1 MSLEDSIGSRAA
13 ASREQQSL
21 FGRYQDNASAE
32 DSGAFRVEI
41 GADGRGTDVELELT
55 DSESEDGTDRIT
67 APYDPSKIEI
77 QTSNPTINLL
87 MSRLS
92 NGMIDLAPDFQRRA
106 GIWSDEQQ
114 SRLIESLLLRIPIP
128 SFYAAELDD
137 SSWAQDSSW
146 AIVDGIQRLTAI
158 ARFIAP
164 EALAEVAGIKAGP
177 LRLRGLEYLR
187 DDFEGLGYDDLS
199 GRLQIRLN
207 ETQVVVHV
215 IRPGTPEEVKFN
227 IFARI
232 NTGGL
237 PLTRQEIRHALVPGP
252 ARQLL
257 SSLAESSEFRSATS
271 NGVYSERMA
280 DREMVLRTLA
290 FRLTPPASFKAQDFD
305 QFLALTMRQ
314 INRLSDEERTAH
326 AQDFKLAM
334 ITAEAIFDGHAFRK
348 LYPGQVRRSPVN
360 KAIFETVAVNLAELS
375 DAERATLVASR
386 ERVIEKFQLLMTDRD
401 FERAV
406 SVGTGDRAKVVT
418 RFGRV
423 RHLFRTIAE
432 DTYSA
437 RFTDGQDS
445 DRSSAQ

>member
-1 MSLEDSIGSRAA
+1 MSQEDNTGSRKAA
-13 ASREQQSL
+13 REQASV
-21 FGRYQDNASAE
+21 FSRYM
-32 DSGAFRVEI
+32 DSGDCNGFRVEM
-41 GADGRGTDVELELT
+41 GADGQGTDVELELPDPEADDT
-55 DSESEDGTDRIT
+55 ADLIT
-67 APYDPSKIEI
+67 SPYDPSKIEI

-137 SSWAQDSSW
+137 SSWTQDSSW

-164 EALAEVAGIKAGP
+164 DALAEAAGIDAGP
-177 LRLRGLEYLR
+177 LRLRGLEYLQK
-187 DDFEGLGYDDLS
+187 DFEGKGYDDLT

-237 PLTRQEIRHALVPGP
+237 PLTRQEIRHALIPGP
-252 ARQLL
+252 ARHLL
-257 SSLAESSEFRSATS
+257 SSLAESPEFVSAAGG
-271 NGVYSERMA
+271 GVHGARMA
-280 DREMVLRTLA
+280 DREMVLRALA
-290 FRLTPPASFKAQDFD
+290 FRLTPPDAFRAQDFD
-305 QFLALTMRQ
+305 QFLARTMRQ
-314 INRLSDEERTAH
+314 INRLSDEQRNALAEE
-326 AQDFKLAM
+326 FKQAVA
-334 ITAEAIFDGHAFRK
+334 TAEAIFGEHAFRK
-348 LYPGQVRRSPVN
+348 LYPQQSWRNPIN
-360 KAIFETVAVNLAELS
+360 KAIFESITVNLAELTEI
-375 DAERATLVASR
+375 ERATLVASR
-386 ERVIEKFQLLMTDRD
+386 EQVVAKFQLVMHGWD

-406 SVGTGDRAKVVT
+406 SVGTGDRAKVVH
-418 RFGRV
+418 RFSRV
-423 RHLFRTIAE
+423 RNLFRTILN
-432 DTYSA
+432 SSN
-437 RFTDGQDS
+437 GG
-445 DRSSAQ
+445 SAQ

>member
-13 ASREQQSL
+13 AREQQSL
-21 FGRYQDNASAE
+21 FSRYQDDVSTE
-32 DSGAFRVEI
+32 DSGSFRVEV
-41 GADGRGTDVELELT
+41 GADGRGTDVELELP
-55 DSESEDGTDRIT
+55 DSESEDGADGIT

-137 SSWAQDSSW
+137 SDWSRDSSW

-164 EALAEVAGIKAGP
+164 DALARVAGIKAGP
-177 LRLRGLEYLR
+177 LKLRGLEYLKK
-187 DDFEGLGYDDLS
+187 DFEGKGYADLT

-215 IRPGTPEEVKFN
+215 IRPGTPDEVKFN

-237 PLTRQEIRHALVPGP
+237 PLTRQEIRHALIPGP
-252 ARQLL
+252 SRALL
-257 SSLAESSEFRSATS
+257 SSLAESPEFLSATGNS
-271 NGVYSERMA
+271 VGTARMA
-280 DREMVLRTLA
+280 DREMVLRALA
-290 FRLTPPASFKAQDFD
+290 FMLTAPNSFKYQDFD
-305 QFLALTMRQ
+305 QFLAHTMRL
-314 INRLSDEERTAH
+314 INRLPEDARASLTKH
-326 AQDFKLAM
+326 FKRAM
-334 ITAEAIFDGHAFRK
+334 SRAEAIFDKHTFRK
-348 LYPGQVRRSPVN
+348 LYPDQEWRNPVN
-360 KAIFETVAVNLAELS
+360 KALFESVTVNLSELTDTES
-375 DAERATLVASR
+375 ATLVTSR
-386 ERVIEKFQLLMTDRD
+386 EKVIDGYRLLMADRD
-401 FERAV
+401 FERSV

-418 RFGRV
+418 RFTKV
-423 RHLFRTIAE
+423 RDLFRTILE
-432 DTYSA
+432 S
-437 RFTDGQDS
+437 DGG
-445 DRSSAQ
+445 SSQ

>member
-1 MSLEDSIGSRAA
+1 MTQDDSIGGRRAA
-13 ASREQQSL
+13 REQASL
-21 FGRYQDNASAE
+21 FSRYMNDDAE
-32 DSGAFRVEI
+32 GGGAFHVEV
-41 GADGRGTDVELELT
+41 GADGRATDVELELP
-55 DSESEDGTDRIT
+55 DSEAEDAGDRIT

-106 GIWSDEQQ
+106 GIWSDERQ

-137 SSWAQDSSW
+137 SSWTQDSSW

-164 EALAEVAGIKAGP
+164 KALAEAAGMDAGP
-177 LRLRGLEYLR
+177 LRLRGLEYLKK
-187 DDFEGLGYDDLS
+187 DFEGKGYEDLT

-237 PLTRQEIRHALVPGP
+237 PLTRQEIRHALIPGP
-252 ARQLL
+252 ARQML
-257 SSLAESSEFRSATS
+257 SSLAGSAEFLSATGNS
-271 NGVYSERMA
+271 VGSARMA
-280 DREMVLRTLA
+280 DREMVLRALA
-290 FRLTPPASFKAQDFD
+290 FMLTAPDSFKYQDFD
-305 QFLALTMRQ
+305 QFLAHTMRL
-314 INRLSDEERTAH
+314 INRLPEDARAS
-326 AQDFKLAM
+326 LARHFRKSM
-334 ITAEAIFDGHAFRK
+334 TTAEMIFGKHAFRK
-348 LYPGQVRRSPVN
+348 LYPGQEWRNPVN
-360 KAIFETVAVNLAELS
+360 KALFESVAVNLSEL
-375 DAERATLVASR
+375 DGAQLGTLVASR
-386 ERVIEKFQLLMTDRD
+386 EKVLAGYQQLMADRD

-406 SVGTGDRAKVVT
+406 SVGTGDRAKVHV

-423 RHLFRTIAE
+423 RDLFSTILN
-432 DTYSA
+432 S
-437 RFTDGQDS
+437 DGGS
-445 DRSSAQ
+445 

>member
-1 MSLEDSIGSRAA
+1 MPQEDSIGSRKAA
-13 ASREQQSL
+13 RDQASVFS
-21 FGRYQDNASAE
+21 RYMDDDAE
-32 DSGAFRVEI
+32 DSGSFRVEV
-41 GADGRGTDVELELT
+41 GADGRGTDVELELP
-55 DSESEDGTDRIT
+55 DSEDEDASDGIT

-164 EALAEVAGIKAGP
+164 DALAEVAGINAGP
-177 LRLRGLEYLR
+177 LRLRGLEYLKKE
-187 DDFEGLGYDDLS
+187 FEGKGYEDLT

-215 IRPGTPEEVKFN
+215 IRPGTPDEVKFN

-237 PLTRQEIRHALVPGP
+237 PLTRQEIRHALIPGP
-252 ARQLL
+252 ARALL
-257 SSLAESSEFRSATS
+257 SSLAESPEFLSSTS
-271 NGVYSERMA
+271 GSVGTARMA
-280 DREMVLRTLA
+280 DREMVLRALA
-290 FRLTPPASFKAQDFD
+290 FMLTAPDDFRYKDFD
-305 QFLALTMRQ
+305 QFLAHAMRT
-314 INRLSDEERTAH
+314 INRMPEKARTSLAAH
-326 AQDFKLAM
+326 FGRAM
-334 ITAEAIFDGHAFRK
+334 TTAEDIFGKHAFRK
-348 LYPGQVRRSPVN
+348 LYPDQEWRNPVN
-360 KAIFETVAVNLAELS
+360 KALFESVTVNLSEL
-375 DAERATLVASR
+375 DAEERAALVASR
-386 ERVIEKFQLLMTDRD
+386 ESVIVGYQQLMTDVD

-406 SVGTGDRAKVVT
+406 SVGTGDRAKVHT
-418 RFGRV
+418 RFSKV
-423 RHLFRTIAE
+423 RDLFRNVL
-432 DTYSA
+432 
-437 RFTDGQDS
+437 DGDGGS
-445 DRSSAQ
+445 

>member
-1 MSLEDSIGSRAA
+1 MSLEDSTGSARSAA
-13 ASREQQSL
+13 AREHGSL
-21 FGRYQDNASAE
+21 YSRYQDE
-32 DSGAFRVEI
+32 DSMEPSGGFRVEV
-41 GADGRGTDVELELT
+41 GADGGSTGVELELPDT
-55 DSESEDGTDRIT
+55 EGEGDRIT

-77 QTSNPTINLL
+77 QTLNPTINLL

-92 NGMIDLAPDFQRRA
+92 NGMIDLAPDFQRRV

-164 EALAEVAGIKAGP
+164 GALAEMTGIDKGP
-177 LRLRGLEYLR
+177 LLLRGLEYLHQ
-187 DDFEGLGYDDLS
+187 DFSGKGYQDLT

-215 IRPGTPEEVKFN
+215 IRPGTPEAVKDN

-237 PLTRQEIRHALVPGP
+237 PLTRQEIRHALIPGP

-257 SSLAESSEFRSATS
+257 SSLADSDEFTSATGH
-271 NGVYSERMA
+271 GVSSERMA

-290 FRLTPPASFKAQDFD
+290 FRLSPPESFKAQDFD

-314 INRLSDEERTAH
+314 INRLTADERDTHTA
-326 AQDFKLAM
+326 DFKAAM
-334 ITAEAIFDGHAFRK
+334 VAAERIFDGHAFRK

-360 KAIFETVAVNLAELS
+360 KAIFETIAVNLAELTP
-375 DAERATLVASR
+375 DERNTLVASR
-386 ERVIEKFQLLMTDRD
+386 EKVVEGFQELMTEQN

-406 SVGTGDRAKVVT
+406 SVGTGDRAKVIL

-423 RHLFRTIAE
+423 RDLFHSILSGTGSG
-432 DTYSA
+432 T
-437 RFTDGQDS
+437 Q
-445 DRSSAQ
+445 

>member
-1 MSLEDSIGSRAA
+1 MSSEDSIGSRGVA
-13 ASREQQSL
+13 REQQSL
-21 FGRYQDNASAE
+21 FSRYLDHAHAE
-32 DSGAFRVEI
+32 DSGGFQVEV
-41 GADGRGTDVELELT
+41 GADGRSTDVELELP
-55 DSESEDGTDRIT
+55 DSEAEDAADRIT

-92 NGMIDLAPDFQRRA
+92 NRMIDLAPDFQRRA

-137 SSWAQDSSW
+137 SDWTQDSSW

-164 EALAEVAGIKAGP
+164 EALAEVAGIDKGP
-177 LRLRGLEYLR
+177 LRLRGLEYLK
-187 DDFEGLGYDDLS
+187 DDFEGKGYKDLT

-207 ETQVVVHV
+207 ETQVVIHV
-215 IRPGTPEEVKFN
+215 IRPGTPEAVKFN

-237 PLTRQEIRHALVPGP
+237 PLTRQEIRHALIPGP

-257 SSLAESSEFRSATS
+257 SSLAESEAFKSATS

-290 FRLTPPASFKAQDFD
+290 FRLTPPDSFKAQDFD

-314 INRLSDEERTAH
+314 INRLSQEERDAH
-326 AQDFKLAM
+326 ARDFTQAM
-334 ITAEAIFDGHAFRK
+334 RTAEAIFDGHAFRK
-348 LYPGQVRRSPVN
+348 LYPGQTRRSPVN
-360 KAIFETVAVNLAELS
+360 KAIFEAVAVNLAELS
-375 DAERATLVASR
+375 DAERHRLVAAR
-386 ERVIEKFQLLMTDRD
+386 EQVVEGFQQLMTDRY

-406 SVGTGDRAKVVT
+406 SVGTGDRAKVYT
-418 RFGRV
+418 RFERV
-423 RHLFRTIAE
+423 SELFRGVLSNNRGIA
-432 DTYSA
+432 
-437 RFTDGQDS
+437 Q
-445 DRSSAQ
+445 

>member
-13 ASREQQSL
+13 ASREQRSL
-21 FGRYQDNASAE
+21 FGRYQDDASAE
-32 DSGAFRVEI
+32 DSGGFRVEI
-41 GADGRGTDVELELT
+41 GADGRGTDVELELP

-67 APYDPSKIEI
+67 APYDPSTIEI

-92 NGMIDLAPDFQRRA
+92 NAMIDLAPDFQRRA

-128 SFYAAELDD
+128 SFYAAELND

-177 LRLRGLEYLR
+177 LRLRGLEYLKKE
-187 DDFEGLGYDDLS
+187 FEGKGYEDLT

-215 IRPGTPEEVKFN
+215 IRPGTPDEVKFN

-237 PLTRQEIRHALVPGP
+237 PLTRQEIRHALIPGP
-252 ARQLL
+252 ARALL
-257 SSLAESSEFRSATS
+257 SSLAESPEFLSATS
-271 NGVYSERMA
+271 NSVGTARMA
-280 DREMVLRTLA
+280 DREMVLRALA
-290 FRLTPPASFKAQDFD
+290 FMLTAPDDFRYQDFD
-305 QFLALTMRQ
+305 QFLAHTMRT
-314 INRLSDEERTAH
+314 INRMPEDARHSLTLH
-326 AQDFKLAM
+326 FKLAM
-334 ITAEAIFDGHAFRK
+334 LMAEAIFGKHAFRK
-348 LYPGQVRRSPVN
+348 LYRGQRSRNPVN
-360 KAIFETVAVNLAELS
+360 KALFESVAVNLSQLTETECAS
-375 DAERATLVASR
+375 LVASSAK
-386 ERVIEKFQLLMTDRD
+386 VIQGYKQLMNDRD

-406 SVGTGDRAKVVT
+406 SVGTGDRAKVHT
-418 RFGRV
+418 RFTKV
-423 RHLFRTIAE
+423 RGLFRGVL
-432 DTYSA
+432 DTNGGS
-437 RFTDGQDS
+437 
-445 DRSSAQ
+445 

>member
-1 MSLEDSIGSRAA
+1 MSLEDSIGSRRAA
-13 ASREQQSL
+13 AREQQSL
-21 FGRYQDNASAE
+21 FERYQDEASAE
-32 DSGAFRVEI
+32 DSGGFRVEV
-41 GADGRGTDVELELT
+41 GADGRGTDVELELP
-55 DSESEDGTDRIT
+55 DPESEDGADQIT

-137 SSWAQDSSW
+137 SSWSQDSSW

-164 EALAEVAGIKAGP
+164 EALAQVAGINAGP

-187 DDFEGLGYDDLS
+187 EEFEGKGYTDLT

-215 IRPGTPEEVKFN
+215 IRPGTPEAVKFN

-237 PLTRQEIRHALVPGP
+237 PLTRQEIRHALIPGP
-252 ARQLL
+252 ARELL
-257 SSLAESSEFRSATS
+257 SSLAESPEFVSATS
-271 NGVYSERMA
+271 SGVYSERMA

-290 FRLTPPASFKAQDFD
+290 FRLSPPDSFKAQDFD

-314 INRLSDEERTAH
+314 INRLSPEERTAH
-326 AQDFKLAM
+326 AEDFKRAM
-334 ITAEAIFDGHAFRK
+334 ATAEQIFDGHAFRK
-348 LYPGQVRRSPVN
+348 LYPGQTRRSPVN
-360 KAIFETVAVNLAELS
+360 KAIFETVAVNLAELT
-375 DAERATLVASR
+375 DAERASLVASR
-386 ERVIEKFQLLMTDRD
+386 EMVIEGFQLLMTDRD

-406 SVGTGDRAKVVT
+406 SVGTGDRAKVVR
-418 RFGRV
+418 RFARV
-423 RHLFRTIAE
+423 RDLFRTILE
-432 DTYSA
+432 S
-437 RFTDGQDS
+437 DGGSTQ
-445 DRSSAQ
+445 

>member
-1 MSLEDSIGSRAA
+1 MSLEDSTGSRAA
-13 ASREQQSL
+13 AREQQSL
-21 FGRYQDNASAE
+21 FSRYQDDASAE
-32 DSGAFRVEI
+32 DSGSFRVEV
-41 GADGRGTDVELELT
+41 GADGRGTDVELELP
-55 DSESEDGTDRIT
+55 DPESEDGADGIT

-128 SFYAAELDD
+128 SFYAAEHDDD

-164 EALAEVAGIKAGP
+164 RALAEVAGINAGP
-177 LRLRGLEYLR
+177 LKLRGLEYLR
-187 DDFEGLGYDDLS
+187 DDFEGKGYDDLT

-215 IRPGTPEEVKFN
+215 IRPGTPEAVKFN

-237 PLTRQEIRHALVPGP
+237 PLTRQEIRHALIPGP

-257 SSLAESSEFRSATS
+257 SSLADSPEFVSATS

-290 FRLTPPASFKAQDFD
+290 FRLSPPASFKAQDFD

-314 INRLSDEERTAH
+314 INRLSNEERAAH
-326 AQDFKLAM
+326 ALDFKSAM
-334 ITAEAIFDGHAFRK
+334 TTAEAIFDGHAFRK

-375 DAERATLVASR
+375 DAERDSLIASR
-386 ERVIEKFQLLMTDRD
+386 EKVIEGFQLLMTDRD

-418 RFGRV
+418 RFARV
-423 RHLFRTIAE
+423 RELFRTILE
-432 DTYSA
+432 SN
-437 RFTDGQDS
+437 GG
-445 DRSSAQ
+445 SSQ

>member
-1 MSLEDSIGSRAA
+1 MSLEDSGGNRAA
-13 ASREQQSL
+13 AKEQLSL
-21 FGRYQDNASAE
+21 YGRYQDGPSVE
-32 DSGAFRVEI
+32 DSGGFLVEV
-41 GADGRGTDVELELT
+41 GADGRSTDVELELPDT
-55 DSESEDGTDRIT
+55 DGDHGADGIT

-164 EALAEVAGIKAGP
+164 QALAEVAGIDKGP
-177 LRLRGLEYLR
+177 LKLRGLEYLR
-187 DDFEGLGYDDLS
+187 EDFEGKGYADLT

-215 IRPGTPEEVKFN
+215 IRPGTPEAVKFN

-237 PLTRQEIRHALVPGP
+237 PLTRQEIRHALIPGP

-257 SSLAESSEFRSATS
+257 SALAESTEFTTATS

-280 DREMVLRTLA
+280 DREMVLRFMA
-290 FRLTPPASFKAQDFD
+290 FRLTSPESFRSQDFD

-314 INRLSDEERTAH
+314 INRLSDADREAH
-326 AQDFKLAM
+326 AEAFRWAM
-334 ITAEAIFDGHAFRK
+334 FTAWAIFDAHAFRK

-360 KAIFETVAVNLAELS
+360 KAIFETVAVNLAELT
-375 DAERATLVASR
+375 DQERTALVASR
-386 ERVIEKFQLLMTDRD
+386 AVVLERFQQLMTSRE

-418 RFGRV
+418 RFAAV
-423 RHLFRTIAE
+423 RDLFRSVLEQEESNA
-432 DTYSA
+432 S
-437 RFTDGQDS
+437 
-445 DRSSAQ
+445 

>member
-1 MSLEDSIGSRAA
+1 MSLEDSTGSRKTA
-13 ASREQQSL
+13 REQQSL
-21 FGRYQDNASAE
+21 FSRYQDDAE
-32 DSGAFRVEI
+32 DSGAFQVEV
-41 GADGRGTDVELELT
+41 GADGRGTDVELELP
-55 DSESEDGTDRIT
+55 DPEAEDASDRIT

-137 SSWAQDSSW
+137 SEW

-164 EALAEVAGIKAGP
+164 DALAEAAGIDARP
-177 LRLRGLEYLR
+177 LRLRGLEYLKE
-187 DDFEGLGYDDLS
+187 DFEGKGYDDLT

-237 PLTRQEIRHALVPGP
+237 PLTRQEIRHALIPGP
-252 ARQLL
+252 ARGLL
-257 SSLAESSEFRSATS
+257 SRLAESKDFALATS
-271 NGVYSERMA
+271 GGVYSERMA

-290 FRLTPPASFKAQDFD
+290 FRLTPPESFKAQDFD

-314 INRLSDEERTAH
+314 INRLSPQERNAHAKAFKRAMRTAY
-326 AQDFKLAM
+326 L
-334 ITAEAIFDGHAFRK
+334 IFEGHAFRK

-360 KAIFETVAVNLAELS
+360 KAIFEAVAVNLSELTVAEC
-375 DAERATLVASR
+375 AQLVASR
-386 ERVIEKFQLLMTDRD
+386 ELVVERFQLLMTETD

-418 RFGRV
+418 RFGKV
-423 RHLFRTIAE
+423 RDLFRAIL
-432 DTYSA
+432 
-437 RFTDGQDS
+437 DS
-445 DRSSAQ
+445 NGGSAQ

>member
-1 MSLEDSIGSRAA
+1 MSLEDSTGSRAA
-13 ASREQQSL
+13 AREQQSL
-21 FGRYQDNASAE
+21 FSRYQDDASAE
-32 DSGAFRVEI
+32 DSGGFRVEV
-41 GADGRGTDVELELT
+41 GADGRGTDVELELP
-55 DSESEDGTDRIT
+55 DPEAEESADRIT

-137 SSWAQDSSW
+137 ASWAQDSSW

-164 EALAEVAGIKAGP
+164 QALAEVAGIDAGP

-187 DDFEGLGYDDLS
+187 DSFEGKGYNDLS

-257 SSLAESSEFRSATS
+257 SSLAESVEFRTATS
-271 NGVYSERMA
+271 DGVYSERMA

-314 INRLSDEERTAH
+314 INRLSPEERDAH
-326 AQDFKLAM
+326 ALDFKKAM
-334 ITAEAIFDGHAFRK
+334 LTAWGIFDGHAFRK
-348 LYPGQVRRSPVN
+348 LYPGQTRRSPVN

-375 DAERATLVASR
+375 DDERATLVASR
-386 ERVIEKFQLLMTDRD
+386 EKVIEGFQQLMTDRD

-423 RHLFRTIAE
+423 RDLFRTILE
-432 DTYSA
+432 SDGGGA
-437 RFTDGQDS
+437 R
-445 DRSSAQ
+445 

>member
-1 MSLEDSIGSRAA
+1 MSLEDSIGSRTAA
-13 ASREQQSL
+13 KDQLSTY
-21 FGRYQDNASAE
+21 GRYQDDGSIE
-32 DSGAFRVEI
+32 DSGGFLVEV
-41 GADGRGTDVELELT
+41 GADGRSTDVELEQPDT
-55 DSESEDGTDRIT
+55 NPASESDQIT

-87 MSRLS
+87 ISRLS

-106 GIWSDEQQ
+106 GIWSDEAQ

-164 EALAEVAGIKAGP
+164 DALAEVAGIDAGP
-177 LRLRGLEYLR
+177 LKLRGLEYLR
-187 DDFEGLGYDDLS
+187 EDFEGKGYEDLT

-215 IRPGTPEEVKFN
+215 IRPGTPEAVKFN

-237 PLTRQEIRHALVPGP
+237 PLTRQEIRHALIPGP

-257 SSLAESSEFRSATS
+257 SSLAESAEFASATS

-280 DREMVLRTLA
+280 DREMILRFMA
-290 FRLTPPASFKAQDFD
+290 FRMTSPGSFRAQDFD

-314 INRLSDEERTAH
+314 INRLSDEEREAH
-326 AQDFKLAM
+326 AQAFRHAM
-334 ITAEAIFDGHAFRK
+334 LTAWGIFGPHTFRK
-348 LYPGQVRRSPVN
+348 LYPEQVRRSPVN
-360 KAIFETVAVNLAELS
+360 KAIFESVAVNLAELS
-375 DAERATLVASR
+375 DHDRSALVASR
-386 ERVIEKFQLLMTDRD
+386 EAVVEGFQRLMTTRD

-418 RFGRV
+418 RFGAIRN
-423 RHLFRTIAE
+423 LFQ
-432 DTYSA
+432 SVL
-437 RFTDGQDS
+437 GHS
-445 DRSSAQ
+445 GGSAQ

>member
-1 MSLEDSIGSRAA
+1 MSLEDSTGSRTAA
-13 ASREQQSL
+13 AKEQLSL
-21 FGRYQDNASAE
+21 YGRYQDETSIE
-32 DSGAFRVEI
+32 DSGGFRVEV
-41 GADGRGTDVELELT
+41 GADGGGTDVELELPDT
-55 DSESEDGTDRIT
+55 SPEGSPDHIT

-87 MSRLS
+87 MSRL
-92 NGMIDLAPDFQRRA
+92 NNKMIDLAPDFQRKA

-164 EALAEVAGIKAGP
+164 DALAQMAGIDARP
-177 LRLRGLEYLR
+177 LRLRGLEYLKE
-187 DDFEGLGYDDLS
+187 DFEGKGYADLA
-199 GRLQIRLN
+199 GRMQIRLN

-215 IRPGTPEEVKFN
+215 IRPGTPEAVKFN

-237 PLTRQEIRHALVPGP
+237 PLTRQEIRHALIPGP

-257 SSLAESSEFRSATS
+257 SSLAESPEFASATS

-280 DREMVLRTLA
+280 DREMVLRFLA
-290 FRLTPPASFKAQDFD
+290 FRLMPPSTFKSQDFD

-314 INRLSDEERTAH
+314 VNRLSPEERAVHAH
-326 AQDFKLAM
+326 DFKRAM
-334 ITAEAIFDGHAFRK
+334 VTAERIFDGHAFRK
-348 LYPGQVRRSPVN
+348 LYLGQVRRSPVN
-360 KAIFETVAVNLAELS
+360 KAIFESVAVNLSELT
-375 DAERATLVASR
+375 DFEHEVLVASR
-386 ERVIEKFQLLMTDRD
+386 EQVIEGFQHLMSNRD

-418 RFGRV
+418 RFAEV
-423 RHLFRTIAE
+423 RKLFRTVLEQI
-432 DTYSA
+432 
-437 RFTDGQDS
+437 G
-445 DRSSAQ
+445 SSAQ

>member
-1 MSLEDSIGSRAA
+1 MSQDENVGGRKAVRD
-13 ASREQQSL
+13 QTSL
-21 FGRYQDNASAE
+21 FSRYMDTGDHNGFQ
-32 DSGAFRVEI
+32 VEV
-41 GADGRGTDVELELT
+41 GADGRGTNVELEVT
-55 DSESEDGTDRIT
+55 DPDTEETADRIT
-67 APYDPSKIEI
+67 SPYDPSKIEI
-77 QTSNPTINLL
+77 QTGNPTINLL

-137 SSWAQDSSW
+137 SSWSQDSSW

-164 EALAEVAGIKAGP
+164 DALAEFAGVDAGP
-177 LRLRGLEYLR
+177 LRLRGLEYLQR
-187 DDFEGLGYDDLS
+187 DFAGKGYDDLT

-237 PLTRQEIRHALVPGP
+237 PLTRQEIRHALIPGP

-257 SSLAESSEFRSATS
+257 STLAESPEFVSATG
-271 NGVYSERMA
+271 NGVANTRMS
-280 DREMVLRTLA
+280 DREMVLRALA
-290 FRLTPPASFKAQDFD
+290 FRLTPPDEFRAHDFD
-305 QFLALTMRQ
+305 QFLARTMRQ
-314 INRLSDEERTAH
+314 INRLTDEQRQLLARE
-326 AQDFKLAM
+326 FKQAM
-334 ITAEAIFDGHAFRK
+334 TSARAIFGEHAFRK
-348 LYPGQVRRSPVN
+348 LYPGQSWRNPIN
-360 KAIFETVAVNLAELS
+360 KAIFESVAVNLAVLT
-375 DAERATLVASR
+375 DTERDSLVASR
-386 ERVIEKFQLLMTDRD
+386 EQVLSRFRLVMHRPD

-406 SVGTGDRAKVVT
+406 SVGTGDRAKVT
-418 RFGRV
+418 FRFGRI
-423 RHLFRTIAE
+423 RNLFRTVLN
-432 DTYSA
+432 
-437 RFTDGQDS
+437 GNGGGVQ
-445 DRSSAQ
+445 

>member
-1 MSLEDSIGSRAA
+1 MY
-13 ASREQQSL
+13 
-21 FGRYQDNASAE
+21 GRYLDDPSGE
-32 DSGAFRVEI
+32 DSGGFLVEV
-41 GADGRGTDVELELT
+41 GADGRSTDVELELPDT
-55 DSESEDGTDRIT
+55 EPESESDHIN

-87 MSRLS
+87 MSRLI
-92 NGMIDLAPDFQRRA
+92 NGMIDLAPDFQRKA

-164 EALAEVAGIKAGP
+164 DALAQVAGIDAGP
-177 LRLRGLEYLR
+177 LPLRGLEYLR
-187 DDFEGLGYDDLS
+187 DDFEGKGYTDLS

-252 ARQLL
+252 ARELL
-257 SSLAESSEFRSATS
+257 SSLADSAEFRSATS

-280 DREMVLRTLA
+280 DREMVLRFLA
-290 FRLTPPASFKAQDFD
+290 FLISPPDTFRAQDFD

-314 INRLSDEERTAH
+314 INRLPAEERQAH
-326 AQDFKLAM
+326 AHDFKRAM
-334 ITAEAIFDGHAFRK
+334 VTAERIFDGHAFRK

-360 KAIFETVAVNLAELS
+360 KAIFESVSVNLARLPDQDHS
-375 DAERATLVASR
+375 TLVASR
-386 ERVIEKFQLLMTDRD
+386 QQVVEGFQQLMANRD

-418 RFGRV
+418 RFAQV
-423 RHLFRTIAE
+423 RDLFRTVLE
-432 DTYSA
+432 SNGGT
-437 RFTDGQDS
+437 
-445 DRSSAQ
+445 AQ